1 MGVPLEQVEARQ
13 GNGILALGFLTV
25 IPVEMLF
32 AGLVQLDS
40 ESLSASEISGQ
51 IDQAE
56 GMKRGITESL
66 KDGGER
72 RMLQLVSW

>member
-1 MGVPLEQVEARQ
+1 MEARQ
-13 GNGILALGFLTV
+13 GSGILALGFLTA
-25 IPVEMLF
+25 ILMEMLF

-40 ESLSASEISGQ
+40 ESLSASEIFGR

-56 GMKRGITESL
+56 GMKREIMESL

-72 RMLQLVSW
+72 RMLKLVSW

>member
-1 MGVPLEQVEARQ
+1 VEARQ

-40 ESLSASEISGQ
+40 ESLLASEIFGQ
-51 IDQAE
+51 IDQAG

-66 KDGGER
+66 KDGGGR

>member
-1 MGVPLEQVEARQ
+1 MEARQ
-13 GNGILALGFLTV
+13 GSGILALGFLTV
-25 IPVEMLF
+25 IPMEMLF

-40 ESLSASEISGQ
+40 ESLSASEIFGQ

-56 GMKRGITESL
+56 GMKREIMESL

-72 RMLQLVSW
+72 RMLKLVSW

>member
-1 MGVPLEQVEARQ
+1 M
-13 GNGILALGFLTV
+13 
-25 IPVEMLF
+25 EMLF

-40 ESLSASEISGQ
+40 ESLSASEIFGQ

-56 GMKRGITESL
+56 GMKREIMESL

-72 RMLQLVSW
+72 RMLKLVSW